1 MRFRYIAAAV
11 PPALA
16 AATLAVLPASAGTA
30 ASGHYVASRAAISH
44 AAVGRMIPNVSSPL
58 AYRYEGKVSGKS
70 SAALFSC
77 QEPGATLNCYTP
89 QELATAYDIPSK
101 LTGAG
106 QTIVIIDAFGDP
118 TIAQDLNVEDT
129 TFGLPAANLNILY
142 PSGQPTFDPTNA
154 DEVDWSGEIAL
165 DVESAHAIAPAA
177 KIDLVISKSD
187 QDADI
192 LSALKYV
199 VKHRLGSVL
208 SQSFGEAESCEAS
221 NIATADH
228 LLFATAAA
236 EGVSVFASSGD
247 DGAAQPSCDGSSL
260 IKSVGLPA
268 ADPLVTGVG
277 ATSLTAA
284 QPTGAYESETA
295 WNDEYGS
302 SGGGYSTIFPTPAY
316 QADFRHG
323 FGRGRSSHASHGA
336 GKGLGRGVPDVSYSG
351 DVNNGLLIAWSQG
364 DPTQVGNIYL
374 FGGTSAGSP
383 QWAAITALADQA
395 AHHPLGFLNNKL
407 YAIGNSP
414 LYSYVFHDI
423 TTGNNTVSFVD
434 ANNVTETITGY
445 SATKGWD
452 PVTGLGTP
460 DVAHLIRVLS

>member
-1 MRFRYIAAAV
+1 
-11 PPALA
+11 
-16 AATLAVLPASAGTA
+16 
-30 ASGHYVASRAAISH
+30 
-44 AAVGRMIPNVSSPL
+44 MIPNVSSPL
-58 AYRYEGKVSGKS
+58 AYKYEGKASARS
-70 SAALFSC
+70 SAALFAC
-77 QEPGATLNCYTP
+77 QEPGAAVNCYTP

-101 LTGAG
+101 LTGAH

-118 TIAQDLNVEDT
+118 TIAQDLNVEDS

-142 PSGQPTFDPTNA
+142 PGGHPTFDPTNA
-154 DEVDWSGEIAL
+154 DEVNWSGEIAL

-192 LSALKYV
+192 LSALKFV
-199 VKHRLGSVL
+199 VLHHLGSVL

-221 NIATADH
+221 NIVAADH

-247 DGAAQPSCDGSSL
+247 NGAAQPSCAGPGL
-260 IKSVGLPA
+260 IKSAGLPA

-284 QPTGAYESETA
+284 QPAGAYESETA
-295 WNDEYGS
+295 WNDVYGS
-302 SGGGYSTIFPTPAY
+302 SGGGYSAIFPAPAY
-316 QADFRHG
+316 QADFMHG
-323 FGRGRSSHASHGA
+323 YGRSHSSHGS
-336 GKGLGRGVPDVSYSG
+336 GKRLGRGVPDVSYSG

-383 QWAAITALADQA
+383 QWAAITALVDQA
-395 AHHPLGFLNNKL
+395 AHHPLGFLNARL

-434 ANNVTETITGY
+434 ASNVTQTITGY
-445 SATKGWD
+445 PATKGWD

-460 DVAHLIRVLS
+460 DVAHLIRVLR